1 MSIIRTVILGLALF
15 IGAAAGSPASEEKEL
30 ADDLIKQLV
39 GFSRI
44 ALSEMDPAM
53 PGVCYAKMP
62 NEHNQTPCYPLAY
75 LYKTKHPL
83 NPYYGD
89 TEIRDQAIAI
99 CDHIVKVQSTLEW
112 PLYSLSQVYALLEDE
127 LNGAHKKSWLDYATY
142 YMGTRGSKPYF
153 YTSFNHE
160 AWNATAI
167 LRAGQVF
174 GNAEWVDRA
183 LRLMYQLIKV
193 QNELG
198 YFDEGPHHGPSMK
211 YNQTQLAPMLLFA
224 DYSGDEKVLAA
235 SKKLADFMIRYSFP
249 DGSPIGCFDGRQSWS
264 IGYYGALCYGLDRW
278 AVGKEH
284 NRRIWRTKKR
294 WGMLDPQAKYYNL
307 SDWYAYFGFGF
318 LLDEYLSLK
327 PDAPSSALPQDF
339 DGYLRYEQG
348 SSFAGGVARSHGW
361 MVALSAIN
369 SDIPRVAQSVYRL
382 ERQSRLDVWNEKT
395 GLIIGGGHNIR
406 ETEVPLANFHLV
418 TGYEGVDCDFGRL
431 SGGQWHD
438 RRALYIP
445 RAVEADIALERQ
457 ILRESYGQGDV
468 AFNVV
473 PLDEHTLRIVFDYD
487 VFTTKKL
494 IVQLPLIVYYNS
506 SVSLDGYSLTDKDK
520 LHNVREQVDISNP
533 LTGTLVRI
541 VVPEGL
547 QAALRPPILP
557 LRWYGGD
564 HGVQRYEPFY
574 EIRLLSVMVENP
586 KGKGSGEF
594 TVTIRKL

>member
-1 MSIIRTVILGLALF
+1 MSIIRTISLGLVFF
-15 IGAAAGSPASEEKEL
+15 IGTAAGSPAPEEKEL
-30 ADDLIKQLV
+30 ADDLMKQLV

-53 PGVCYAKMP
+53 PGVCYAKLP

-89 TEIRDQAIAI
+89 RKIRDQAIAI
-99 CDHIVKVQSTLEW
+99 CDHIVEVKSTLEW
-112 PLYSLSQVYALLEDE
+112 PLYSLSQVYALLEHE
-127 LNGAHKKSWLDYATY
+127 LDGAHKESWLDYATY

-174 GNAEWVDRA
+174 GKAEWVDRA
-183 LRLMYQLIKV
+183 RRLMRQLIKV

-211 YNQTQLAPMLLFA
+211 YNQTQLAPMMLFA

-249 DGSPIGCFDGRQSWS
+249 DGSPVGCFDGRQSWS
-264 IGYYGALCYGLDRW
+264 LGYYGALCYGLDRW
-278 AVGKEH
+278 PLGKQH
-284 NRRIWRTKKR
+284 NRRIWRTRKK
-294 WGMLDPQAKYYNL
+294 WGMIDTESKYYNL

-318 LLDEYLSLK
+318 LLDEYLSLQ

-348 SSFAGGVARSHGW
+348 SSFAGGVARNHGW
-361 MVALSAIN
+361 MVAISAIN

-382 ERQSRLDVWNEKT
+382 ERQSRLDVWHEKT
-395 GLIIGGGHNIR
+395 GLVIGGGHNKR
-406 ETEVPLANFHLV
+406 ETDVPLANFHLL
-418 TGYEGVDCDFGRL
+418 TGYNGVDCDFGRL
-431 SGGQWHD
+431 TGGEWHD
-438 RRALYIP
+438 RRAVYIP

-468 AFNVV
+468 GFTVV
-473 PLDEHTLRIVFDYD
+473 PLDNQQLKIFFDYD
-487 VFTTKKL
+487 VFTVEKL
-494 IVQLPLIVYYNS
+494 FVQLPLIIFYNS
-506 SVSLDGYSLTDKDK
+506 RVAVDGKPLQDKSK
-520 LHNVREQVDISNP
+520 VHKVERQVEISNP
-533 LTGTLVRI
+533 TSGTRVRI
-541 VVPEGL
+541 AIPEGL
-547 QAALRPPILP
+547 EAAIRQPILP

-564 HGVQRYEPFY
+564 HKVQRYEPFY
-574 EIRLLSVMVENP
+574 DIRLLSLRVDNP

-594 TVTIRKL
+594 TVTINNL